1 MVPETAGNELPD
13 GIDGNGKGKQ
23 ALFPVVQEIA
33 DNCFNVILVDG
44 GTALHESREIMSA
57 FFLPPDYFNLV
68 RQHHLGIRN
77 NESRHEGMGFVAD
90 TAPDAADA
98 NADITVRDFKGAGVI
113 SVDGKAGGVATG
125 A

>member
-1 MVPETAGNELPD
+1 MVPETTGNEIPD

-23 ALFPVVQEIA
+23 ALFPVVQEIT

-44 GTALHESREIMSA
+44 RTVLHESREIMFA

-68 RQHHLGIRN
+68 RQHHLRIRN
-77 NESRHEGMGFVAD
+77 NESRHEGMGFVTD
-90 TAPDAADA
+90 TASDTADA
-98 NADITVRDFKGAGVI
+98 YADITVRGFKGAGVI
-113 SVDGKAGGVATG
+113 SVDGKAGGVSTG

>member
-1 MVPETAGNELPD
+1 M
-13 GIDGNGKGKQ
+13 
-23 ALFPVVQEIA
+23 VQEIA

-90 TAPDAADA
+90 TAPDTADA